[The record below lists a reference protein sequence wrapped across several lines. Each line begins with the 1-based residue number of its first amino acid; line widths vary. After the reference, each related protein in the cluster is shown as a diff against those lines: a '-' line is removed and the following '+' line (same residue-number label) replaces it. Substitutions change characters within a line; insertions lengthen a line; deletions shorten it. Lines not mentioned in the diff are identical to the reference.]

1 MNNNSNDNN
10 NDNTLGFI
18 ILRHVNSKITNMYWQ
33 LCYKR
38 IRKFYPYNKIVII
51 DDNSNYQYVTEIPL
65 INTIIIKSEFPKR
78 GELLPYLYYLK
89 FKYFDTAV
97 ILHDSTFINKYI
109 NFSADK
115 YKFLWNF
122 DHRWDNPYNELRL
135 LKVFNNPNLINFYK
149 NKKLWTGCFGGMCI
163 IKHEYLILVN
173 NIFNLNL
180 LVDKIITRNDRCSF
194 ERVIACILQFFYKSD
209 ILLGNINTYC
219 KWGGGSRGIGLES
232 WLWNNN
238 VNPKNGS
245 LKQII
250 KYKNLPIIK
259 IWTGR

>member
-10 NDNTLGFI
+10 DDNTLGFI

-38 IRKFYPYNKIVII
+38 IRKFYPNNKIVII

-163 IKHEYLILVN
+163 IKHEYLILV
-173 NIFNLNL
+173 
-180 LVDKIITRNDRCSF
+180 
-194 ERVIACILQFFYKSD
+194 D

-219 KWGGGSRGIGLES
+219 KWGGGSRGVGLES

-238 VNPKNGS
+238 VNPKNGN
-245 LKQII
+245 LNQII

-259 IWTGR
+259 IWSGR